1 MAAKLH
7 EKTEDIARKRIFPEW
22 MQQILSLT
30 LTVVAALLYAG
41 ILGSAIVRTFVESDP
56 VFTEGTLR
64 AARLLSGF
72 VGAVVTAGFARGR
85 RLGSTPVGITH
96 PMGGRTLPA
105 WISLEP
111 ASRIKSKLV
120 GLAVTLGLPIE
131 RALLR
136 QLAAPDAEQPEIERA
151 LDSAVWISLLYLV
164 LYFVIG
170 ASAFALSIIRTEV
183 PELIANA
190 AWVWLGTLV
199 SSGYAFFGVN

>member
-1 MAAKLH
+1 M
-7 EKTEDIARKRIFPEW
+7 EDIAQRRRIPDW
-22 MQQILSLT
+22 IRQILSLT
-30 LTVVAALLYAG
+30 LTVAAAFLYAG
-41 ILGSAIVRTFVESDP
+41 ILGSAVVRTFVESDP

-85 RLGSTPVGITH
+85 RLGSTPVDVRH
-96 PMGGRTLPA
+96 AMGGRTLSA
-105 WISLEP
+105 WISLKP

-136 QLAAPDAEQPEIERA
+136 QLAAPDAEQPEVERA

-170 ASAFALSIIRTEV
+170 ASAFALSVVRPEV

>member
-1 MAAKLH
+1 M
-7 EKTEDIARKRIFPEW
+7 EDIAQTRSIPDWIR
-22 MQQILSLT
+22 QILSLT
-30 LTVVAALLYAG
+30 LTVAAAFLYAG
-41 ILGSAIVRTFVESDP
+41 ILGSAVVRTFVESDP

-85 RLGSTPVGITH
+85 RLGSTPVGVRH
-96 PMGGRTLPA
+96 AMGGRTLSA
-105 WISLEP
+105 WISLKP
-111 ASRIKSKLV
+111 ASRTKSKLV

-136 QLAAPDAEQPEIERA
+136 QLAAPDAEQPEVEKA
-151 LDSAVWISLLYLV
+151 LNSAVWVSLLYLV

-170 ASAFALSIIRTEV
+170 ASAFALSIVRTEV

>member
-1 MAAKLH
+1 M
-7 EKTEDIARKRIFPEW
+7 EDIAQRRSIPDW
-22 MQQILSLT
+22 IRQILSLT
-30 LTVVAALLYAG
+30 LTVAAAFLYAG
-41 ILGSAIVRTFVESDP
+41 ILGSAVVRTFVESDP

-85 RLGSTPVGITH
+85 RLGSTPVGVRH
-96 PMGGRTLPA
+96 AMGGRTLSA
-105 WISLEP
+105 WISLKP

-136 QLAAPDAEQPEIERA
+136 QLAAPDAEQPEVERA
-151 LDSAVWISLLYLV
+151 LNSAVWVSLLYLV

-170 ASAFALSIIRTEV
+170 ASAFALSIVRTEV

>member
-1 MAAKLH
+1 MPQGCSADSW
-7 EKTEDIARKRIFPEW
+7 ERWSP
-22 MQQILSLT
+22 
-30 LTVVAALLYAG
+30 
-41 ILGSAIVRTFVESDP
+41 LGLPGVD
-56 VFTEGTLR
+56 GW
-64 AARLLSGF
+64 ARLPWASH
-72 VGAVVTAGFARGR
+72 
-85 RLGSTPVGITH
+85 IQW
-96 PMGGRTLPA
+96 GRTLPA
-105 WISLEP
+105 WISLKP

-136 QLAAPDAEQPEIERA
+136 QLAAPDAEQPEEVERA

-170 ASAFALSIIRTEV
+170 ASAFALSIVRPEV
-183 PELIANA
+183 PELIGNA

>member
-7 EKTEDIARKRIFPEW
+7 EKTEDIAQRRSIPDW
-22 MQQILSLT
+22 IRQILSLT
-30 LTVVAALLYAG
+30 LTVAAAFLYAG
-41 ILGSAIVRTFVESDP
+41 ILGSAVVRTFVESDP

-96 PMGGRTLPA
+96 AMGGRTLSA
-105 WISLEP
+105 WISLKP

-131 RALLR
+131 RALLQ
-136 QLAAPDAEQPEIERA
+136 QLAAPDAEQPEVERA
-151 LDSAVWISLLYLV
+151 LDSAVWVSLLYLV

-170 ASAFALSIIRTEV
+170 ASAFTLSIIRTEV

-199 SSGYAFFGVN
+199 SSGYAFFGIN